1 MANYY
6 ISEIVLKF
14 KLTLRLV
21 KDSRVSFWL
30 KLIPIFSLFYFI
42 SPVDVLVGPIDD
54 AVMIYLGMDLF
65 IHFCPDD
72 IVEEHQL
79 ALQMDAAPVRQED
92 EEIIDAEFKE

>member
-21 KDSRVSFWL
+21 RDSRVSFWL
-30 KLIPIFSLFYFI
+30 KLIPIFCLIYFV
-42 SPVDVLVGPIDD
+42 SPVDALVGPIDD

-72 IVEEHQL
+72 VVEEHRL
-79 ALQMDAAPVRQED
+79 DLQTEAAPVQQED

>member
-42 SPVDVLVGPIDD
+42 SPVDALVGPIDD

-72 IVEEHQL
+72 IVEEHKL